1 MNSTLSYI
9 ADSFAGV
16 SCNEVRIEPSSARNN
31 LQPSSTVSFTLPQSA
46 VLRLSSFT
54 VHAVVDTLTAG
65 ARIPDA
71 MSLLARVEVSVGGQV
86 VSGAGSYYN
95 SAVAIR
101 RALTGQRG
109 DKISQH
115 GIVSSANPYQVDH
128 SCEAGAKE
136 KCRLTFSGWD
146 YGMLSAKPEY
156 LDSSRCGA
164 ITVRLTFADPSV
176 LGMTTS
182 TPATGFTI
190 SEVSS
195 TIEVVSI
202 ANPAYDSMMSAVM
215 AQKGY
220 LPICWKE
227 PYVIRAMH
235 NGITRAAVSSRSLDR
250 VLVAFRNKDNDTAAR
265 CFKLPTTASSPVGF
279 THETLLAPCEIYGP
293 LKVKAADGTEDTTRL
308 YGDDVSFF
316 MSFGGSRFPQYHA
329 RTGYEW
335 PQISEHAIYNEER
348 HGLPCVRY
356 GELQNKA
363 KQVFASKLNLA
374 GSASP
379 CISSGV
385 NSKAQSLIIEAHTGA
400 GFASVN
406 EAICFISAETSALLM
421 LGQNREVSL
430 SR

>member
-9 ADSFAGV
+9 ADAFAGV
-16 SCNEVRIEPSSARNN
+16 SAQEVRIEPSSARNN

-54 VHAVVDTLTAG
+54 VHAVVDTLTVG

-109 DKISQH
+109 DKITQH

-128 SCEAGAKE
+128 TCAADAKE

-156 LDSSRCGA
+156 LDSSKLGP

-176 LGMTTS
+176 LGMTT
-182 TPATGFTI
+182 ADAVTGFTI

-250 VLVAFRNKDNDTAAR
+250 VLVAFRNKDNDTAAQ
-265 CFKLPTTASSPVGF
+265 CFKLPLTANSPVGF
-279 THETLLAPCEIYGP
+279 THEKLLAPCEIYGP
-293 LKVKAADGTEDTTRL
+293 LKVKADGTEDGRL
-308 YGDDVSFF
+308 YADDVSFF

-421 LGQNREVSL
+421 VGNSREVSL